1 MAGSEERVAVK
12 PLRTMGLN
20 ILTRRHRPQ
29 LPPVGYLDHD
39 KIRRDEDG
47 YQDRMPAASQ
57 ILPPPMPTASPAHQ
71 YPSGPP
77 PPYSHPAPPTQYHHS
92 TAAST
97 TSSMR
102 TPPESRRTSGDEK
115 EAIKQTVRQSLPSIS
130 EALGVDNQPAY
141 HSSLPSQT
149 APSAPLPPTR
159 PALVSSPSPRSHRME
174 PPQHAPE
181 HHAPA
186 PAHYSQYRQDTPQH
200 PSYPPVE
207 APRHSY
213 SDSRPPMHAPAT
225 RSPPPHRPAQHASQY
240 PPTTGRQSPA
250 REQPPQHTSGAMGP
264 PAVPYGY
271 QPYPPRYAQPA
282 PPPSATAGPLYQPS
296 LNNAAPNAPSAA
308 WKTENARYGG
318 EERPYGDSVKRQ
330 LDMYDL
336 EGALNDVRLYHSC
349 PRLRC
354 KANIINRSLKLAVS
368 CPILHVVTET
378 VSTRR
383 CALDPRH
390 LLYLASSRLKT

>member
-1 MAGSEERVAVK
+1 
-12 PLRTMGLN
+12 MGLN

-47 YQDRMPAASQ
+47 YQDRMPAAPQ

-77 PPYSHPAPPTQYHHS
+77 PPYSHPAPPTQYHPS
-92 TAAST
+92 TTAST

-115 EAIKQTVRQSLPSIS
+115 EATKQTVRQSLPSIS

-149 APSAPLPPTR
+149 APSAPLPPAR

-186 PAHYSQYRQDTPQH
+186 PAHYAQYRQDTPQH

-213 SDSRPPMHAPAT
+213 TDSRPPMHAPVT

-240 PPTTGRQSPA
+240 PSSTGRQSPP

-308 WKTENARYGG
+308 WKTEGARYGG

-336 EGALNDVRLYHSC
+336 EGALNDVRLYQNHYSKS
-349 PRLRC
+349 RR
-354 KANIINRSLKLAVS
+354 KANSEIDLSNQQYHVRFRPSLW
-368 CPILHVVTET
+368 
-378 VSTRR
+378 
-383 CALDPRH
+383 
-390 LLYLASSRLKT
+390 